1 MSFLEVVR
9 PGVQSTIQDSG
20 RRGYRH
26 HGLAAGGALDLIS
39 YTWANKLLD
48 NPRNA
53 ACLEIVLGG
62 FRAIAHGAL
71 QVALTG
77 ARTRVTVNR
86 QTVDLWQTLN
96 LNDGDELT
104 IDLSTH
110 HRLVYLA
117 MVGGLDAPEQFGS
130 HSVVVR
136 EKLEG
141 QGPVQAGDRLI
152 PLQPK
157 RQVPERKVPDY
168 QRPDLDAET
177 VIRLIPG
184 YQYPQ
189 FQRADIIRL
198 TTSRYTVS
206 DQSDRMGFR
215 LQGTPLSS
223 PPPGIISEGIALGAV
238 QIPGDGQPIVL
249 LNDCQTIGGYPK
261 PGVVPAVDCGLLAQ
275 QLPGASVRFE
285 LCDLATAQN
294 QRRLFELHY
303 QNTRWCQTG
312 QELEWL

>member
-1 MSFLEVVR
+1 MNFLEVVR
-9 PGVQSTIQDSG
+9 PGVRSTIQDSG

-26 HGLAAGGALDLIS
+26 HGLTAGGALDLIS

-53 ACLEIVLGG
+53 ACLEIVMGG
-62 FRAIAHGAL
+62 FHGIARGSLQIAI
-71 QVALTG
+71 TG
-77 ARTRVTVNR
+77 AATCVTINGQPVE
-86 QTVDLWQTLN
+86 QWQTLN
-96 LNDGDELT
+96 LNDGDELA
-104 IDLSTH
+104 IDHSKH

-117 MVGGLDAPEQFGS
+117 MAGGLDSPEQFGS
-130 HSVVVR
+130 RSVVVR

-141 QGPVQAGDRLI
+141 LVPVKAGDRLM
-152 PLQPK
+152 PLQPE
-157 RQVPERKVPDY
+157 RQVPERKVPDQ
-168 QRPDLDAET
+168 QRPDLDGEA

-198 TTSRYTVS
+198 TTSRYTVG

-215 LQGTPLSS
+215 LQGTPLSA
-223 PPPGIISEGIALGAV
+223 PPPGIISEGIALGSV

-261 PGVVPAVDCGLLAQ
+261 PGVVPTMDCGLLAQ
-275 QLPGASVRFE
+275 QLRGARVRFE

-303 QNTRWCQTG
+303 QNTRWRQTG

>member
-9 PGVQSTIQDSG
+9 PGAQSTVQDSG

-39 YTWANKLLD
+39 YCWANKLLD

-62 FRAIAHGAL
+62 FHGIARGSLQIAI
-71 QVALTG
+71 TG
-77 ARTRVTVNR
+77 AATSVTING
-86 QTVDLWQTLN
+86 QPVDQWQTLN
-96 LNDGDELT
+96 LNDGDELA
-104 IDLSTH
+104 IGHSGR
-110 HRLVYLA
+110 HRLIYLA
-117 MVGGLDAPEQFGS
+117 LAGGLDSPEQFGS
-130 HSVVVR
+130 RSVVVR
-136 EKLEG
+136 EKLDG
-141 QGPVQAGDRLI
+141 RGPVQAGDRLA
-152 PLQPK
+152 PLQP
-157 RQVPERKVPDY
+157 RQQVPERTVPDHH
-168 QRPDLDAET
+168 RPDLGEET

-184 YQYPQ
+184 YQHPQ

-198 TTSRYTVS
+198 TTSSYTVG

-223 PPPGIISEGIALGAV
+223 PPPGIISEGIAQGSV

-261 PGVVPAVDCGLLAQ
+261 PGVVPALDCGLLAQ
-275 QLPGASVRFE
+275 QLPGAGVRFE

-303 QNTRWCQTG
+303 QNTRWCRSG
-312 QELEWL
+312 QALEWL

>member
-9 PGVQSTIQDSG
+9 PGVQSTFQDSG

-53 ACLEIVLGG
+53 ACLEIVMGG
-62 FRAIAHGAL
+62 FHGIARGSLQIAI
-71 QVALTG
+71 TG
-77 ARTRVTVNR
+77 AATCVTINGQPVE
-86 QTVDLWQTLN
+86 QWQTLN
-96 LNDGDELT
+96 LNDGDELA
-104 IDLSTH
+104 IDHSKH

-117 MVGGLDAPEQFGS
+117 MAGGLDSPEQFGS
-130 HSVVVR
+130 RSVVVR

-141 QGPVQAGDRLI
+141 LVPVKAGDRLM
-152 PLQPK
+152 PLQPE
-157 RQVPERKVPDY
+157 RQVPERKVPD
-168 QRPDLDAET
+168 QHRPDLDGEA

-184 YQYPQ
+184 YQHPQ

-198 TTSRYTVS
+198 TTSRYTVG

-215 LQGTPLSS
+215 LQGTPLSA
-223 PPPGIISEGIALGAV
+223 PPPGIISEGIALGSV
-238 QIPGDGQPIVL
+238 QIPGDGQPMVL

-261 PGVVPAVDCGLLAQ
+261 PGVVPTMDCGLLAQ
-275 QLPGASVRFE
+275 QLPGARVRFE

-303 QNTRWCQTG
+303 QNTRWCRSG
-312 QELEWL
+312 RALEWL

>member
-20 RRGYRH
+20 RRGCRH

-53 ACLEIVLGG
+53 ACLEIVMGG
-62 FRAIAHGAL
+62 FHGIARGSLQIAI
-71 QVALTG
+71 TG
-77 ARTRVTVNR
+77 AATCVTINGHPVE
-86 QTVDLWQTLN
+86 QWQTLN
-96 LNDGDELT
+96 LNDGEELA
-104 IDLSTH
+104 IDHSKH

-117 MVGGLDAPEQFGS
+117 MAGGLDSPEQFGS
-130 HSVVVR
+130 RSVVVR

-141 QGPVQAGDRLI
+141 LVPVKAGDRLI
-152 PLQPK
+152 PLQPE
-157 RQVPERKVPDY
+157 RQVPERKVPD
-168 QRPDLDAET
+168 QHRPDLDGEA

-198 TTSRYTVS
+198 ITSRYTVG

-215 LQGTPLSS
+215 LPGTPLSA

-261 PGVVPAVDCGLLAQ
+261 PGVVPTMDCGLLAQ
-275 QLPGASVRFE
+275 QLPGARVRFE

-303 QNTRWCQTG
+303 QNTRWCRSG
-312 QELEWL
+312 RALEWL

>member
-53 ACLEIVLGG
+53 ACLEIVMGG
-62 FRAIAHGAL
+62 FHGIARGSLQIAI
-71 QVALTG
+71 TG
-77 ARTRVTVNR
+77 AATCVTINGQPVE
-86 QTVDLWQTLN
+86 QWQTLN
-96 LNDGDELT
+96 LNDGDELA
-104 IDLSTH
+104 IDHSKH
-110 HRLVYLA
+110 HRLVYLVMA
-117 MVGGLDAPEQFGS
+117 GGLDSPEQFGS
-130 HSVVVR
+130 RSVVVR

-141 QGPVQAGDRLI
+141 MVPVKAGDRLM
-152 PLQPK
+152 PLQPERK
-157 RQVPERKVPDY
+157 VPERKVPDQ
-168 QRPDLDAET
+168 QRPDLDGEA

-184 YQYPQ
+184 YQHRQ

-198 TTSRYTVS
+198 TTSRYTVG

-215 LQGTPLSS
+215 LQGTPLSA
-223 PPPGIISEGIALGAV
+223 PPPGIISEGIALGSV

-261 PGVVPAVDCGLLAQ
+261 PGVVPTMDCGLLTQ
-275 QLPGASVRFE
+275 QLPGARVRFE

-303 QNTRWCQTG
+303 QNTRWCRSG
-312 QELEWL
+312 RALEWL